1 MVMVDEKYGDEIK
14 WANTSSTDDNDDWI

>member
-14 WANTSSTDDNDDWI
+14 WANVSNEYDDED